1 MLLGHNESCILKYID
16 KNMDGGFLELL
27 KKELKQFII
36 TLTEEQQALQQTSS
50 EIALYKEEK
59 NYLEKYLL
67 SDEFNS
73 ELTFVEKK
81 PNTRF
86 EDAYIERSMK
96 ATEEV
101 IAIETASF
109 LQQPLNYLKDHKEE
123 FIYLESKWVEL
134 IGVDAISLEVDDVF
148 GNYDA
153 MVGLKMQKKLE
164 KTIKGYLDKELSN
177 SNMSYD
183 LLFNPDDGLWDLN
196 VTLDDMNH
204 FEESI
209 SIGDAFTLIYRF
221 LFKLA
226 EALETEE
233 GSK

>member
-1 MLLGHNESCILKYID
+1 
-16 KNMDGGFLELL
+16 MDGGFLELL

-36 TLTEEQQALQQTSS
+36 TLTEEQQALQQTST

-59 NYLEKYLL
+59 DYLEKNLL
-67 SDEFNS
+67 SDELNS
-73 ELTFVEKK
+73 DISFVEKE

-86 EDAYIERSMK
+86 VDAYIERSLK

-109 LQQPLNYLKDHKEE
+109 LQQPLNFLKDHKEE

-134 IGVDAISLEVDDVF
+134 IGVDAISLEIDDVF
-148 GNYDA
+148 GKYDV

-164 KTIKGYLDKELSN
+164 KSIKEYLAKKLSN
-177 SNMSYD
+177 HEKSYD
-183 LLFNPDDGLWDLN
+183 LMFNQDDGLWDLN
-196 VTLDDMNH
+196 VTLDDMNN
-204 FEESI
+204 FDESI
-209 SIGDAFTLIYRF
+209 SLGEAFALIYRF

-226 EALETEE
+226 EAVEETEE
-233 GSK
+233 EAK